1 MRFYQKTS
9 ASKFHVFHL
18 QPDHE
23 WFSCDKLAKAMGPQ
37 RSLPPSPSL
46 FLTPFPSPAQEITAQ
61 STLTTKP
68 KHPRVPKNSCSG
80 ECLGVPGW
88 KKRENLDMYRK
99 KNLKPQKSTIYVIG
113 SPPEYELVSLALFLL
128 ASGSRYKKCYHH
140 CAYPCFPVACL
151 FAKWLFFITFC
162 VVYST
167 FCLIILMI
175 VAKHY

>member
-1 MRFYQKTS
+1 VKVAWGFITRLS

-18 QPDHE
+18 RPDHE

-37 RSLPPSPSL
+37 RSLPPSLS
-46 FLTPFPSPAQEITAQ
+46 LTPLPSPAQGITAQ

-68 KHPRVPKNSCSG
+68 KHLRVPKNSCSC

-88 KKRENLDMYRK
+88 KRGENWSMYRK
-99 KNLKPQKSTIYVIG
+99 INLKPQKATIYVIV

-140 CAYPCFPVACL
+140 CARYPCFPVACL
-151 FAKWLFFITFC
+151 FANTKWLFFITIC
-162 VVYST
+162 
-167 FCLIILMI
+167 I
-175 VAKHY
+175 V